1 VSCLAVCVCGKAFP
15 VPVKLALAC
24 HPPVPQNSDLYW
36 MVTNLNRDSTRSWK
50 QPSASS
56 SVNPPLHIPRFSK
69 CEVDRSA
76 IALYFS
82 R

>member
-1 VSCLAVCVCGKAFP
+1 
-15 VPVKLALAC
+15 
-24 HPPVPQNSDLYW
+24 